1 MTIDQIFT
9 KRRQDLIRR
18 EPIFRQQ
25 SAQLQKMGNMWAAQE
40 PNADIKRALRNIDM
54 VLWDETENL
63 LRLFSRDLT
72 FAPYYVQTYLTQVA
86 SRGAEIN
93 LELQLPSMVAAFTLV
108 RLCAG
113 GAEVR
118 EKHKGLMRAI
128 KHSQRTTP
136 AQFDY
141 FNDWCTLFQLN
152 KCDPSTGQETIY
164 RRGDPMERLQPM
176 PESREREAQ
185 REVMLQEVLQ
195 ATRGWQCPE
204 AFGPYWEQWQALWR
218 HLLGEET
225 FCEQLARKCPRSSNN
240 STSIN
245 MTLVCNVAGLLK
257 RHLESKRRMDI
268 TDAKLAHLIHNV
280 WKSSQCHKEF
290 PLSTEL
296 KDEQVDQIKV
306 WLKTNALAQ
315 A

>member
-25 SAQLQKMGNMWAAQE
+25 STELQKMGNMWAAQE

-108 RLCAG
+108 RISAG
-113 GAEVR
+113 GGEVR

-128 KHSQRTTP
+128 KYSQKTTP

-152 KCDPSTGQETIY
+152 QRDPSTGQETIY
-164 RRGDPMERLQPM
+164 RRGDPMERLRPM
-176 PESREREAQ
+176 PEEEADKALREA
-185 REVMLQEVLQ
+185 MLEEVLQ

-218 HLLGEET
+218 HLVEQDALAR
-225 FCEQLARKCPRSSNN
+225 QLARKCPRGQSN
-240 STSIN
+240 TTPIN
-245 MTLVCNVAGLLK
+245 IRLVAGVAGLML
-257 RHLESKRRMDI
+257 RHLRSHRLTTI
-268 TDAKLAHLIHNV
+268 TDKRMAEFIRES
-280 WKSSQCHKEF
+280 WSSDECRKSIGGADG
-290 PLSTEL
+290 LTR
-296 KDEQVDQIKV
+296 EQVRQTEGWMNINV
-306 WLKTNALAQ
+306 H
-315 A
+315 